1 MEVLRVLKKD
11 PKAFKRNWA
20 QFFIFLIISS
30 LLPIAP
36 ATAVPTPSGNAV
48 LDVNQSISEANQSLI
63 LLGNYSSLLGFNMT
77 EIEKLQNETRQAK
90 IFLDEGNLTCANE
103 TISAVWHNIT
113 SIINSKVGELNE
125 SLSGLK
131 ERASNYSTE
140 CSRVIDKINNET
152 EKLESL
158 PGEFHNATAVNETL
172 KQLALIKSE
181 IPKIKNELDSCI
193 QRVNKIRIIKTKETF
208 IRNVLNASSWLL
220 PENESKGFKDLLN
233 EVDKR
238 IKSGDPGNVT
248 KAFNEV
254 STGQRRLLEFI
265 NEKIKD
271 VNANVRKVQSFCP
284 YIKLIPGIDIKEV
297 MKSND
302 WSSVIDRIKTINETK
317 DKIEQCVSLK
327 KDLDSANTTIS
338 ILKKYESNLTL
349 DLTALEDT
357 ITNASQGM
365 RNGNLTL
372 SQRMLDNFW
381 ESLEDYLRN
390 LANKTENQTIKNEL
404 QRLSQ
409 AITDKNYSSVTGGL
423 DNVLKIIFSSPSVPS
438 PGSTT
443 TTTTTTTTTATTPKP
458 PTNST
463 TTNSTTGN
471 MTGSTTSPKSSG
483 GTNWGSILK
492 KVLLGILG
500 ILALLA
506 AIWFL
511 PGIYYDYKQKKQERT
526 RIKAAEEAVKIMRE
540 ILSDL
545 EKKVKRLGISDSPT
559 VRNLLTEMQQIYSR
573 AATSLKRKNYVDP
586 VRLQDKFS
594 TLAIKLNS
602 IIEPYETTFN
612 LRDDEFKRHVATKSY
627 IGRRDNNEDYYTA
640 KKIGGN
646 ILLAVA
652 DGMGGHLAGEVA
664 SRKAIEILEKTLERD
679 KAEDPEKILREAI
692 KKANDEIYLM
702 GHDPDHPERYNMGTT
717 LTAAI
722 IRGNNATIGNIGD
735 SRTYLIRDGV
745 IKRLTKDHSFVQELV
760 DRGEITEAEARVHP
774 QKNILTKALGIS
786 PEIKIDPEDI
796 KTIQLKEGDY
806 LLLCSDGLSDALT
819 DEEIAK
825 TVLASPSLEE
835 AVDALIEKAYS
846 FGSTDNITVVLYK
859 HPKLKK

>member
-11 PKAFKRNWA
+11 PNAFKRNWA
-20 QFFIFLIISS
+20 LLFIFLVISS
-30 LLPIAP
+30 LLPLTP
-36 ATAVPTPSGNAV
+36 TTAAPTPSGTAV
-48 LDVNQSISEANQSLI
+48 LDVNQSISEANQSL
-63 LLGNYSSLLGFNMT
+63 LLLANYSSLLGFNMS

-90 IFLDEGNLTCANE
+90 ILLDEGNLTLANE
-103 TISAVWHNIT
+103 TISEVWNNIT
-113 SIINSKVGELNE
+113 GILTSKIGELNE

-131 ERASNYSTE
+131 DSALNYSTE
-140 CSRVIDKINNET
+140 CSRVIDEINNET
-152 EKLESL
+152 EKVESL
-158 PGEFHNATAVNETL
+158 PREFYNATVVNETL
-172 KQLALIKSE
+172 KQLASIKLRISGIRE
-181 IPKIKNELDSCI
+181 ELNSCI
-193 QRVNKIRIIKTKETF
+193 QRVNLKKEIRLKEEF
-208 IRNVLNASSWLL
+208 IRRVLNASSGLL
-220 PENESKGFKDLLN
+220 PENESKRFITQLEDIDRLC
-233 EVDKR
+233 E
-238 IKSGDPGNVT
+238 SGDLETITKALNNVT
-248 KAFNEV
+248 NAQE
-254 STGQRRLLEFI
+254 QLLESI
-265 NEKIKD
+265 NETIQD
-271 VNANVRKVQSFCP
+271 LNANVSRVQEFCP
-284 YIKLIPGIDIKEV
+284 NIVPVPGIDIQDV
-297 MKSND
+297 MESNN
-302 WSSVIDRIKTINETK
+302 WSLVVDRIKEINETR

-327 KDLDSANTTIS
+327 GELDSANTTLS
-338 ILKKYESNLTL
+338 ILKKYGGNLTL
-349 DLTALEDT
+349 NLTALEGT
-357 ITNASQGM
+357 LKNARQGM

-372 SQRMLDNFW
+372 GQRMLEDFW
-381 ESLEDYLRN
+381 ESVADYLHS
-390 LANKTENQTIKNEL
+390 LANETENQALKNEL

-409 AITDKNYSSVTGGL
+409 AITDKNYSSVTEGL
-423 DNVLKIIFSSPSVPS
+423 DGVLKRVFSPSQ
-438 PGSTT
+438 GGTT
-443 TTTTTTTTTATTPKP
+443 TTTSTTTSTATTPKP
-458 PTNST
+458 STNST
-463 TTNSTTGN
+463 VISNTKTGN
-471 MTGSTTSPKSSG
+471 TTGSTTSPKSSG

-526 RIKAAEEAVKIMRE
+526 RIKAAEEAVRIMGE

-612 LRDDEFKRHVATKSY
+612 LGDDEFKRHVAAKSY

-664 SRKAIEILEKTLERD
+664 SRKAIEILEDTLKQKR
-679 KAEDPEKILREAI
+679 AEDPEIVLREAI
-692 KKANDEIYLM
+692 ERANEEIYRM
-702 GHDPDHPERYNMGTT
+702 GHDPNHPERYNMGTT

-722 IRGNNATIGNIGD
+722 VRGDNATIGNIGD

-760 DRGEITEAEARVHP
+760 DRGEITEAQAREHP

-786 PEIKIDPEDI
+786 PEIKIGPEDI

-825 TVLASPSLEE
+825 TVISSPSLEE

-859 HPKLKK
+859 HPKFRR